1 MKSHTRQQ
9 TFARLAKHAASFA
22 AALISATMVISL
34 GACSGG
40 ISDSIAP
47 SGGAADKAVTWSQA
61 ARGGTLHIYTW
72 ADYVTPEVQKA
83 YEKATGTKLTIDTF
97 DSNEALEAKLQSS
110 GGAGYDIVMPSD
122 YMVKQL
128 ITDGL
133 LQKVDIASLPNAK
146 NIKTSLRK
154 PYYDPKDQYSIP
166 YIIGYTGFVYDSTVL
181 SSAQAPKT
189 WKQFF
194 NPPAAAGKVQILN
207 DQVEI
212 VNAALRA
219 VGAEQCSTRN
229 TDYQKAD
236 TLLASFKSKVGVMSS
251 DGVADRLASGEEKL
265 GMSWSFDA
273 YQAMESNAN
282 LRFVY
287 PTDGTS
293 MYVDTAAI
301 VRGSQHVGQALTFLN
316 YMLNVKNK
324 QAVEE
329 SGGSGSVLTGGD
341 ALLPEA
347 MRKINAVVPTDAES
361 KTLVLEQQCSNTVND
376 YYTKLYENFTQ
387 Q

>member
-1 MKSHTRQQ
+1 
-9 TFARLAKHAASFA
+9 
-22 AALISATMVISL
+22 
-34 GACSGG
+34 
-40 ISDSIAP
+40 
-47 SGGAADKAVTWSQA
+47 
-61 ARGGTLHIYTW
+61 
-72 ADYVTPEVQKA
+72 
-83 YEKATGTKLTIDTF
+83 
-97 DSNEALEAKLQSS
+97 
-110 GGAGYDIVMPSD
+110 
-122 YMVKQL
+122 
-128 ITDGL
+128 
-133 LQKVDIASLPNAK
+133 
-146 NIKTSLRK
+146 
-154 PYYDPKDQYSIP
+154 
-166 YIIGYTGFVYDSTVL
+166 
-181 SSAQAPKT
+181 
-189 WKQFF
+189 
-194 NPPAAAGKVQILN
+194 
-207 DQVEI
+207 EI